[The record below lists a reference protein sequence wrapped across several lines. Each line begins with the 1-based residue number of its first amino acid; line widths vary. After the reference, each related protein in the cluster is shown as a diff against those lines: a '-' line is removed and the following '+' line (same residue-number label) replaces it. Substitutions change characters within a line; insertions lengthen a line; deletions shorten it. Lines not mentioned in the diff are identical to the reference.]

1 MKVIDI
7 ALKDLLRGFRS
18 AYSLIFMFAVPLL
31 VTGMFYFMF
40 GRIAQQGEFSLPRT
54 KVIVANLD
62 KGGPKFQVSTD
73 AIPGSAHADTM
84 GELVVNIL
92 KSEDIADLVEISLA
106 PNEAAAKTAVDT
118 QQAQVA
124 IVIPTDFS
132 QQFADTYGE
141 ASIEFYQDPTLTLG
155 PMIVKS
161 IMDQFMDGMSG
172 VKIAV
177 NVALDQEEV
186 VNSAVI
192 GALVQQYLSTSL
204 AQSKDP
210 EKELLDIRSPKNKPT
225 DTAQEEKNMLLSII
239 SPIMGGMMVF
249 YAFYTGSSAA
259 QTILKEEEEHTLQRL
274 FTTPTAQS
282 TILTGK
288 FLSVFLTVL
297 VQVCVMLVAARLI
310 FGIHWGE
317 VIPIGLVVIGIIV
330 SASSCGIFINSLIK
344 STRQGGVIFGG
355 VLTITGMLGMVST
368 FGINSAT
375 SQKLANSVAL
385 LVPQGWA
392 VRGLQ
397 QAMNGLPLEKVLIST
412 LALMI
417 WSAVFFGV
425 GVWRFNRRYM

>member
-1 MKVIDI
+1 MKAFDI
-7 ALKDLLRGFRS
+7 ALKDLVRGFRS
-18 AYSLIFMFAVPLL
+18 AYTLIFMFVVPLL

-54 KVIVANLD
+54 KVIVANMD

-73 AIPGSAHADTM
+73 AIPGSARANTM

-92 KSEDIADLVEISLA
+92 KSEDMADLVEISLT
-106 PNEAAAKTAVDT
+106 PNETTAKTAVDQ

-124 IVIPTDFS
+124 IVIPADFS

-155 PMIVKS
+155 PMIVRS
-161 IMDQFMDGMSG
+161 IMNQFMDGMSG

-186 VNSAVI
+186 VNSAII

-210 EKELLDIRSPKNKPT
+210 EEELLDVRPPNEKPV
-225 DTAQEEKNMLLSII
+225 DTAKEEKNMLLSII

-249 YAFYTGSSAA
+249 YAFYTGASSAE
-259 QTILKEEEEHTLQRL
+259 TILKEEEEHTLQRL

-310 FGIHWGE
+310 FGIRWGE
-317 VIPIGLVVIGIIV
+317 VIPIGLMVIGIIV
-330 SASSCGIFINSLIK
+330 TASSCGIFITSFIK

-392 VRGLQ
+392 VRGLL
-397 QAMNGLPLEKVLIST
+397 QAMNGLPLQKVLIST

-417 WSAVFFGV
+417 WSVVFFGV
-425 GVWRFNRRYM
+425 GVWRFNRRYL